1 LVYAAGMT
9 AVGRYPK
16 LTFLVGALAISSLS
30 GWVVAS
36 PRFSV
41 HPGLLSYA
49 VLADLVVTMPVFYY
63 YVVLRGRSVSLVT
76 VFPIVV
82 LGLIRARMLIP
93 AKQLHQLPGVELFVG
108 LAEVVALAWLGSR
121 ALQLRRMYRHIGPRE
136 STFADTFAETV
147 RESFGKSPF
156 TSFVISEVSILYYG
170 LFSWRA
176 EVEIP
181 DGAVATT
188 SHRRSGWSGVLIGV
202 GMIVVVESIAIH
214 FLVALW
220 SAKLAWVLS
229 ALSAYGLLWLLGDY
243 RAMLLRPTF
252 LTSSM
257 LRLRI
262 GMRWQADVPLHEIRC
277 VAPYKPSDALLP
289 GYRKVTVIGNP
300 LWTVQ
305 LQRPVVLEGPF
316 GIRRRASSL
325 GIATDHTEFDD
336 ALRRLRQ

>member
-1 LVYAAGMT
+1 MT

-121 ALQLRRMYRHIGPRE
+121 ALQLRRMYRHVGLRE
-136 STFADTFAETV
+136 STFADTFAEAV

-188 SHRRSGWSGVLIGV
+188 SHRRSGWSGRHWNDRGRRVHCYPFSGCPL
-202 GMIVVVESIAIH
+202 EREA
-214 FLVALW
+214 
-220 SAKLAWVLS
+220 
-229 ALSAYGLLWLLGDY
+229 GLGAE
-243 RAMLLRPTF
+243 R
-252 LTSSM
+252 SQ
-257 LRLRI
+257 RLRAVVAAR
-262 GMRWQADVPLHEIRC
+262 GLPRDVTSAHIPDVEHAATSHWDEMASRRP
-277 VAPYKPSDALLP
+277 AP
-289 GYRKVTVIGNP
+289 
-300 LWTVQ
+300 
-305 LQRPVVLEGPF
+305 
-316 GIRRRASSL
+316 
-325 GIATDHTEFDD
+325 
-336 ALRRLRQ
+336 